1 MTTTKR
7 WLVAAAVAWTGLVW
21 VPDPTHAGPG
31 TVPETADLA
40 VRSTDAALVAL
51 IAQAGRESPT
61 FLKMTETIRAGNGI
75 VYVIPGRCGHGV
87 LSCLV
92 NVMDAGERRILWVK
106 VDVNKQERELMGSIG
121 HELRHAIEVLGNP
134 TVRSTVAMMHFYMRE
149 ATTGGGRAFETQ
161 AAIVAGDAVR
171 SEVGKY
177 RRLERAR

>member
-1 MTTTKR
+1 MTTAKR
-7 WLVAAAVAWTGLVW
+7 WIMAAAVALTALAS
-21 VPDPTHAGPG
+21 VPDAAHAEPG
-31 TVPETADLA
+31 TAPGSADLA

-61 FLKMTETIRAGNGI
+61 FLRMTETIRAGNGI
-75 VYVIPGRCGHGV
+75 VYVQPGRCGHGV
-87 LSCLV
+87 RSCLV
-92 NVMDAGERRILWVK
+92 NVMDAGERRILRVI

-121 HELRHAIEVLGNP
+121 HELRHAIEVLGDP
-134 TVRSTVAMMHFYMRE
+134 TVRSTVAMIHFYMRE
-149 ATTGGGRAFETQ
+149 ATSGGGTAFETH